1 MNYVD
6 LLSLYISTFLIIS
19 CSPDNGNS
27 ANCVHINVVSPRVD
41 LTSVIKN
48 PIEFRET
55 FILTQSIFTIKEN
68 YRSKINFKLQFTT
81 GLDKTEF
88 KVNPFEISELDI

>member
-55 FILTQSIFTIKEN
+55 FILTPINIYNKRKLSIED
-68 YRSKINFKLQFTT
+68 QFQTPIH
-81 GLDKTEF
+81 DW
-88 KVNPFEISELDI
+88 PR